1 MIILKTNDIP
11 PKEFAKLFK
20 KLMDKGGVQVCFPPV
35 EEDLDNITNKGL
47 FFNTRRIRMNKGA
60 PCQCHRNSAYCWEA
74 NKSLLDICTG
84 YALSEDG
91 IWRQHSWCML
101 KETKQVV
108 ETTIKR
114 IEYFGFVLSSDE
126 AQTFYELNDY

>member
-1 MIILKTNDIP
+1 
-11 PKEFAKLFK
+11 
-20 KLMDKGGVQVCFPPV
+20 
-35 EEDLDNITNKGL
+35 
-47 FFNTRRIRMNKGA
+47 
-60 PCQCHRNSAYCWEA
+60 
-74 NKSLLDICTG
+74 
-84 YALSEDG
+84 
-91 IWRQHSWCML
+91 ML